1 MAERR
6 MFAKTVVLSDDFLDL
21 PPSARCLYF
30 TYGMVADDDGFVNN
44 PKSVMRQCGST
55 AEDIQQL
62 VDSGYIIKFD
72 SGVIAITA
80 WRLNNLIKNDRY
92 APTVCVKEKKMLKTT
107 DSGFY
112 VESTCGSESEEKSDC
127 YVEMTYGSDNSAK
140 SASPVP
146 VSEPS
151 CIHSGSTSGT
161 KVEPTGNQSGTNM
174 VPDPEPTWNQSGT
187 EVEPQVSIGEFS
199 IGEVIKQ
206 TSAHEG
212 AHVCEEP
219 KRTYFKPPTIEEV
232 REYCRSRNNNID
244 PEQFCSF
251 YESKGW
257 MVGQNRMKDWKASVR
272 TWERGR
278 DRGMPAPVQQIK
290 GSFDTDDFFQAA
302 LSRTYGTEET

>member
-80 WRLNNLIKNDRY
+80 WRLNNLIRTDRY
-92 APTVCVKEKKMLKTT
+92 VPTVCEKEKGTLKTT

-112 VESTCGSESEEKSDC
+112 VELTCGSESEEKSDC
-127 YVEMTYGSDNSAK
+127 YVEMTYGSDDSTKK
-140 SASPVP
+140 STPVP
-146 VSEPS
+146 HSDTNGIPS
-151 CIHSGSTSGT
+151 
-161 KVEPTGNQSGTNM
+161 GNHVGDSWYTQ
-174 VPDPEPTWNQSGT
+174 D
-187 EVEPQVSIGEFS
+187 SIGEFS
-199 IGEVIKQ
+199 TGEVIKQ
-206 TSAHEG
+206 TSAHDG

-219 KRTYFKPPTIEEV
+219 KRTYFTPPTIEEV

-278 DRGMPAPVQQIK
+278 DRGMPAVPQKQ

-302 LSRTYGTEET
+302 LNRAYGTEGT